1 MLGVVVRDV
10 RGSRERCVG
19 GELEKRLR
27 GSGERCEGEWER
39 CEGK

>member
-1 MLGVVVRDV
+1 VLGVVVRDV
-10 RGSRERCVG
+10 RGSRERCG

-27 GSGERCEGEWER
+27 GSGERCEGKWER